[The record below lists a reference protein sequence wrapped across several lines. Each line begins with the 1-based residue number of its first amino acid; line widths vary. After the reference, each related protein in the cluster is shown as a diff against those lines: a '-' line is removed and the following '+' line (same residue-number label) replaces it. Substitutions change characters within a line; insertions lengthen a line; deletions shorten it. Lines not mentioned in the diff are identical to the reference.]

1 MKWIVAIALAVT
13 LFPLMLIAILAVRKS
28 ARGKGRMGGAMLAIG
43 FAFAMM
49 FDPAKAAAI
58 ETIQKKKKDVGDSES
73 GEGGELL
80 D

>member
-58 ETIQKKKKDVGDSES
+58 ETIQKKKDVGDSES